1 MPNTIAARPITGQE
15 RDSIQSLRSYVPKL
29 DSVDDSYILRWLRS
43 REGKFDDAADGLK
56 KNMIFRKAWELDEI
70 DGWQSPEILEKYC
83 GYGFLADRDGNP
95 ILMSLLGN
103 MDVEGMLRS
112 VESKDYIKFS
122 LAAIEKGL
130 KLCNERSKITG
141 KAFEQMMLIFDLDHI
156 TSAHFSSKQFA
167 SAFTTLVMLFQEH
180 YPLVLRKIL
189 ILRAPHLA
197 TVAFNSMTPFLS
209 ESIQQLIDM
218 PSENDWQ
225 NALGQYVDLD
235 AWPRHWGGRIG
246 EDDGRVHS
254 ERDCC
259 RCPSKIRYG
268 LGPVPNR
275 YYKDLQSDAFDQLTT
290 VYAGDK
296 HLVEI
301 KAKANSKISWK
312 YMTEEDDIGF
322 AIYFDET
329 NSANELNEM
338 EPVFPYIR
346 LECSK
351 VPLSGNIHC
360 EKTGRYIIEFDN
372 SYSWLCAKQIRYTV
386 NVQEPKRATFDIV
399 QQPHLTA
406 AGLCVSH

>member
-1 MPNTIAARPITGQE
+1 MPNTIAARPVSGQE
-15 RDSIQSLRSYVPKL
+15 LEAIQALKSYVPKL
-29 DSVDDSYILRWLRS
+29 DSVDDAYILRWLRS
-43 REGKFDDAADGLK
+43 REGRFEDAADGLK

-70 DGWQSPEILEKYC
+70 DQWKPPEILEKYC
-83 GYGFLADRDGNP
+83 GYGFLADREGNP

-130 KLCNERSKITG
+130 KLCAERAKHSG
-141 KAFEQMMLIFDLDHI
+141 KAFETMMLIFDLDHI
-156 TSAHFSSKQFA
+156 TSAHFSSKEFA

-189 ILRAPHLA
+189 ILRAPHMA

-209 ESIQQLIDM
+209 DSIQKLIDM
-218 PSENDWQ
+218 PGENDWQ

-235 AWPRHWGGRIG
+235 AWPRHWGGRMCD
-246 EDDGRVHS
+246 DDG
-254 ERDCC
+254 DPK
-259 RCPSKIRYG
+259 CPSKIRYG
-268 LGPVPNR
+268 LGPVPDS
-275 YYKDLQSDAFDQLTT
+275 YYMDLSGAAAFDQLTT

-301 KAKANSKISWK
+301 KAKANSKISWR

-322 AIYFDET
+322 AIYFDKT
-329 NSANELNEM
+329 DSGTDLTEM

-351 VPLSGNIHC
+351 VPLSGSVHC
-360 EKTGRYIIEFDN
+360 EQTGRYIIEFDN
-372 SYSWLCAKQIRYTV
+372 YYSWLCAKQLRYSVTIEEPAASPFDL
-386 NVQEPKRATFDIV
+386 VQK
-399 QQPHLTA
+399 PHLNA
-406 AGLCVSH
+406 PGLCVSH